1 MASKREELIQ
11 KFAERGHD
19 RVRVKWIPSNP
30 HGRQHKASGWVFK
43 LSGDTEWSKLGNN
56 FEESV
61 RVIDLL

>member
-30 HGRQHKASGWVFK
+30 HGRQHKATGWVFK
-43 LSGDTEWSKLGNN
+43 LSGDTECLSLVKTL
-56 FEESV
+56 
-61 RVIDLL
+61 RIL